1 MSNSINCVKRSY
13 KHHNFCKHLRR
24 TWPASHSL
32 ASNRYLASVFDPRA
46 WLPWTPKIPE
56 IYTQILVALVSM
68 LGDFTRLG
76 WAHDLLISRLLQN
89 GSKGRGAGNH
99 TLDIHTFLRNWNSA
113 VIRPRDVIYM
123 ILLTNNVWANSKTT
137 FVPEVEILSKSS
149 LDLVSLWLF
158 CFFFMELQ
166 GIKLGSGHVI
176 CDIWCILMKKE
187 LMKLWPLVL
196 CSLPSSSQSLTYGNS
211 SICYWSIG
219 L

>member
-1 MSNSINCVKRSY
+1 M
-13 KHHNFCKHLRR
+13 R

-32 ASNRYLASVFDPRA
+32 ASNQYLASVFDPRA

-76 WAHDLLISRLLQN
+76 WAHDLLISNDFKIAAKWVERK
-89 GSKGRGAGNH
+89 GSRESH
-99 TLDIHTFLRNWNSA
+99 MDIHTFLRNWNPP
-113 VIRPRDVIYM
+113 VIRPRDVIM
-123 ILLTNNVWANSKTT
+123 ILPTNNVWANSKTT

-149 LDLVSLWLF
+149 LDLVSLWL
-158 CFFFMELQ
+158 CFFFFFIDLQ
-166 GIKLGSGHVI
+166 GMKLSVSGHVI
-176 CDIWCILMKKE
+176 WDIWYILLKKE

-196 CSLPSSSQSLTYGNS
+196 CSLPSSPNLLHMDTYGNS
-211 SICYWSIG
+211 SIYWSIG